1 MSVMQ
6 FLWLI
11 LDCHHIILAWCL
23 AQNYSL
29 NWKGPKKT
37 IIFISHRVSK
47 TRFASSCAKINKMN
61 LNFPQFLSSL
71 CVVYRF
77 LNVLEIT
84 FVIPWVWETW
94 LPWYYKPVI
103 YHQRIM
109 GKELYSNICS
119 LFYGEESHQELDLQ
133 RQILSGSGKEGPKE

>member
-6 FLWLI
+6 FLQLI
-11 LDCHHIILAWCL
+11 LHCHHIILSWCF

-37 IIFISHRVSK
+37 IIFISHWVSK

-61 LNFPQFLSSL
+61 LNFLQFLSSL
-71 CVVYRF
+71 CIAYRF

-84 FVIPWVWETW
+84 FVIPA
-94 LPWYYKPVI
+94 LGKLGFPDIFLPVI
-103 YHQRIM
+103 IIKGSWGRCIFKHLQSVLWRRNSPQA
-109 GKELYSNICS
+109 EV
-119 LFYGEESHQELDLQ
+119 DLG
-133 RQILSGSGKEGPKE
+133 RF